1 MVSRYPKFRPG
12 NVLATAFTGTLSE
25 RQGEPVERLP
35 SPERLVDW
43 LLWQHLMVSF
53 CSEAELAD
61 AKRLR
66 ESIHLIATAAATEEP
81 FPQQPLDTLNEFS
94 AKGQALAVL
103 TSEAEQEWRLKSA
116 SVRDALSVIAA
127 DAISVI
133 SGKRDGKLAL
143 CASPT
148 CRAAF
153 LDTSRSR
160 TRRWCD
166 MNTCGNREKKVRLR
180 ARKA

>member
-1 MVSRYPKFRPG
+1 MVPRYPEFRPG
-12 NVLATAFTGTLSE
+12 DILATTFTGTLSE

-43 LLWQHLMVSF
+43 LIWQHLMVSF
-53 CSEAELAD
+53 CSETELAD

-66 ESIHLIATAAATEEP
+66 ESIHLVATAAATEEP

-94 AKGQALAVL
+94 AEGQAVAVL
-103 TSEAEQEWRLKSA
+103 TSGAELEWRLKSV
-116 SVRDALSVIAA
+116 SVRDALRVIAT

-133 SGKRDGKLAL
+133 SGNRDGKLTV

-153 LDTSRSR
+153 LDTSRGR

-166 MNTCGNREKKVRLR
+166 MNTCGNREKKARFR
-180 ARKA
+180 ARNA